1 MRRTIG
7 KRFFATMIAL
17 VMIMT
22 FGAQYA
28 FCAED
33 TEPGDTTGNASWE
46 DTGDVSG
53 DADYE
58 GDVSGDADYEG
69 DISGDAGK
77 GFTDAG
83 TDIPSGFYNV
93 DPETDGTLVDY
104 WEYIEDAPDNERS
117 YPMGPAPLVSPQE
130 EKSESPKT
138 GDAGYGI
145 YPYILI
151 VSASLLSLIALRKQ
165 KNTR

>member
-46 DTGDVSG
+46 DT
-53 DADYE
+53 

-117 YPMGPAPLVSPQE
+117 YPMGPAPRVIPQE